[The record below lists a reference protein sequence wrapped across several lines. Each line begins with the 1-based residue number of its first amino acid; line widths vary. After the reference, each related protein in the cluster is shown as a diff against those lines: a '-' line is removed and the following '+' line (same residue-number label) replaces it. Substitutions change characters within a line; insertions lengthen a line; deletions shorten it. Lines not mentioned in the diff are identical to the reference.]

1 VRHKEKRGA
10 KRSARERLPVFGYG
24 QMSRRSLNKGCAC
37 PPRNQNVAEGVLVGR
52 NSSWI
57 YNDSA
62 LDADRNSRKFELL
75 RDSELGL
82 ARRHCRGHLKRHQ
95 VVITACVFI
104 VFWATHRKNRICRAA
119 SCCNLAMILRSKK
132 PWSLGDLA
140 PKKWS
145 RVFHR
150 WCVFACNSVVFS
162 YATCCLS
169 ASELEVRNWFGTSP
183 ALNSTPNEAEW
194 WCEERVATWCT

>member
-1 VRHKEKRGA
+1 M
-10 KRSARERLPVFGYG
+10 FGYG

-140 PKKWS
+140 PKNEVVSFTVDAFLPATLSSSAMQHAACLPQSS
-145 RVFHR
+145 R
-150 WCVFACNSVVFS
+150 SG
-162 YATCCLS
+162 TDS
-169 ASELEVRNWFGTSP
+169 AHLHH
-183 ALNSTPNEAEW
+183 
-194 WCEERVATWCT
+194 